1 MYLEAFSEKWVTE
14 SRRERQAARG
24 SRSRSEQQK
33 GSKGCVSNLCN
44 VPFTVIRSNFLLSA
58 IRYLFRSTR
67 DGRRDRDARNDVFTN
82 WPFNGQKLTAP
93 LKEFIAHSRRKKG
106 NNTAFLLHY
115 SFEQMG
121 KNVLKSISHFFDFFL
136 SFSAL
141 PFVLLANCTKLF

>member
-1 MYLEAFSEKWVTE
+1 M
-14 SRRERQAARG
+14 
-24 SRSRSEQQK
+24 
-33 GSKGCVSNLCN
+33 
-44 VPFTVIRSNFLLSA
+44 IRSNFLLSA

-121 KNVLKSISHFFDFFL
+121 KNVLKSISHFFDFFFSL
-136 SFSAL
+136 SLLCCWQIVQNYFNYSNHTHKTFLFQPFEIITITWNDDVDLLRSGIYISIMNSPLLWHAL
-141 PFVLLANCTKLF
+141 A